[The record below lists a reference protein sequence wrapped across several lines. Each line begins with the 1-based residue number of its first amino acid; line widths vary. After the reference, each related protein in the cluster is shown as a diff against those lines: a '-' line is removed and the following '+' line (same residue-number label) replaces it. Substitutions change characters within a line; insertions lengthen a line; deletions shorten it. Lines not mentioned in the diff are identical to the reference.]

1 MGASVELRPTF
12 DFWEKVA
19 GLLRR
24 RKSISPDSVLRPAV
38 AVRKQGFK
46 SVESSGAGTGVLLQP
61 TTHTCGWCVCR
72 VVGGALRLTVAVS
85 SATTQRRGQETAAA
99 ISRNDLSG
107 ICYSNIS
114 TVLSTSINGSSR
126 NCQPDFLINET
137 VSNARAKLYSHIA
150 ATRTRTGVPT
160 VESCNLLTSCF
171 YRSLFR
177 LDRGF

>member
-19 GLLRR
+19 GLLGR

-99 ISRNDLSG
+99 ISQNDLSG

-114 TVLSTSINGSSR
+114 TVLSTSIKKTEISR
-126 NCQPDFLINET
+126 AVT
-137 VSNARAKLYSHIA
+137 VSNTFSLA
-150 ATRTRTGVPT
+150 ATAMAAKRTNEVR
-160 VESCNLLTSCF
+160 SCNANSVITSDNWAAITSDN
-171 YRSLFR
+171 R
-177 LDRGF
+177 